1 MRKTTITAAAVAVA
15 AGTWLLSG
23 YLDAGQSV
31 DIAPSLEELN
41 AQARAT
47 SGTKAPTV
55 VRGRVIHAERY
66 PARVKVR
73 GHTENKRTVQV
84 RAETGGRVVERP
96 VERGDQVASGDL
108 LCRIAVEDRQ
118 ARLTEAHAAT
128 NQALM
133 EHRGSLRL
141 KDQGFQS
148 ETAIAQAKARLASAQ
163 ARLKAAALD
172 IERTQVRAPFAGV
185 VEETLLEVGDF
196 AQAGTPCA
204 SIVDL
209 DPMLLVGR
217 VSEADV
223 YRIAA
228 GAAADGHLANGQTVQ
243 GRISFVGQ
251 QAAADTRTYRVE
263 VTVANAD
270 YRLRSGVTAEIN
282 IVVDEVLA
290 HRISPAV
297 LALDDAGRIG
307 VRTVGDDRRVRF
319 DIVEIVA
326 DAADGVWV
334 TGLPNPATLITVGHQ
349 LVVAG
354 EPVLVQF
361 EHGETPRSATEQP
374 QTRPQPQETNIA
386 AEDRRNIARSS

>member
-1 MRKTTITAAAVAVA
+1 MRKTTITAGAVA
-15 AGTWLLSG
+15 ALAGVWLLSG
-23 YLDAGQSV
+23 QLGADRSV
-31 DIAPSLEELN
+31 AIAPSLAELN
-41 AQARAT
+41 AGARA
-47 SGTKAPTV
+47 GGGDAAPTP
-55 VRGRVIHAERY
+55 VRGRVIYAEAY

-73 GHTENKRTVQV
+73 GNTESKRTVDV
-84 RAETGGRVVERP
+84 RAETGGRVVARP
-96 VERGDQVASGDL
+96 VERGDRVASGDL
-108 LCRIAVEDRQ
+108 LCRIAIEDRQ
-118 ARLTEAHAAT
+118 ARLAEARAAT

-163 ARLKAAALD
+163 ARLKEAMLD
-172 IERTQVRAPFAGV
+172 IERTEVRAPFAGV
-185 VEETLLEVGDF
+185 VEETALEVGDF

-223 YRIAA
+223 YRIGA
-228 GAAADGHLANGQTVQ
+228 GAVADGHLATGETVQ

-270 YRLRSGVTAEIN
+270 HRLRSGITAEID

-290 HRISPAV
+290 HKISPAV

-307 VRTVGDDRRVRF
+307 ARTVGSDQRVHF
-319 DIVEIVA
+319 HLVQIVA
-326 DAADGVWV
+326 DEADGVWV

-354 EPVLVQF
+354 ERVAVQF
-361 EHGETPRSATEQP
+361 EDDEQP
-374 QTRPQPQETNIA
+374 QSRPPPRDKNIA
-386 AEDRRNIARSS
+386 AEGRRSGAQPS